1 MMEIVLTPE
10 EEAKLTTFAAH
21 FDRAPAELLL
31 KAALRM
37 VEEEDRFQ
45 AAVQEGLDQANRG
58 QFIEED
64 EMNARIERMLQRGC
78 PTSLILGGGKVRL
91 PMAAWALAPPV

>member
-1 MMEIVLTPE
+1 MEIHLTLEQE
-10 EEAKLTTFAAH
+10 EKLIEFAARI
-21 FDRAPAELLL
+21 DRTPSELLFV
-31 KAALRM
+31 AALKI

-64 EMNARIERMLQRGC
+64 EMNARLERMLR
-78 PTSLILGGGKVRL
+78 R
-91 PMAAWALAPPV
+91 